1 MPLIITQGYGQL
13 DNGFSAPALTVG
25 VNYSDLV
32 FAEALDSL
40 ILEAAQTQYWRIE
53 TVSDI
58 KMTVTAVEI
67 VSGTTIRIH
76 HTEGHG
82 GDVHTLYLPA
92 NGIRSLGGTVYNG
105 PGSFVFTAVGQAP
118 NFTILQSIDVR
129 QVRVI
134 FNESVDDAAL
144 VPANYSLT
152 PTLRIY
158 AVQRINERTVVLT
171 TDPQTP
177 GTLYTLEAVNIGDL
191 SLNTVV

>member
-32 FAEALDSL
+32 FAETLDSL
-40 ILEAAQTQYWRIE
+40 TLEAAQTQYWRIE

-67 VSGTTIRIH
+67 VSGTTIRVH

-82 GDVHTLYLPA
+82 GDIHTLYLPA

-105 PGSFVFTAVGQAP
+105 PGSFIFTAIGQPPAFSIIQP
-118 NFTILQSIDVR
+118 IDVR

-134 FNESVDDAAL
+134 FTESVDDAAL
-144 VPANYSLT
+144 VAANYTLAPS
-152 PTLRIY
+152 LRIY
-158 AVQRINERTVVLT
+158 AVQRVDGRTVILT

-177 GTLYTLEAVNIGDL
+177 GTLYTLEATGIGD
-191 SLNTVV
+191 SSQNTVI